1 MATNFKFP
9 AVGDVITVKGSKQA
23 LLVVEGERLES
34 KDILRQKSYFGYSFK
49 TIKID
54 DVGRPNPA
62 EKAWTLDYP
71 GSSLGGNNMV
81 KVENIRIVQSGIKIT
96 AVKTTTYN
104 IDLGFIGQT
113 SKIGG

>member
-9 AVGDVITVKGSKQA
+9 AAGDVITVKGSKQA
-23 LLVVEGERLES
+23 LLVVEGGKIES
-34 KDILRQKSYFGYSFK
+34 EDTLRRESYFGYSFK

-54 DVGRPNPA
+54 EIGRPNPA
-62 EKAWTLDYP
+62 EKVWTLDYP

-81 KVENIRIVQSGIKIT
+81 KVENICIVQTKIKIRT
-96 AVKTTTYN
+96 VRTTTYN

>member
-9 AVGDVITVKGSKQA
+9 VAGDVITIKGSKQA
-23 LLVVEGERLES
+23 LLVVEGGKVES
-34 KDILRQKSYFGYSFK
+34 EDTLRRESYFGYSFK

-54 DVGRPNPA
+54 EVGRPNPT
-62 EKAWTLDYP
+62 EKVWTLDYP

-96 AVKTTTYN
+96 ALKTTTYS

-113 SKIGG
+113 SKIGD

>member
-9 AVGDVITVKGSKQA
+9 VAGDVITVKGSKQT
-23 LLVVEGERLES
+23 LLVVEGGKIES
-34 KDILRQKSYFGYSFK
+34 EDTLRRESYFGYSFK

-54 DVGRPNPA
+54 EVGRPNPT
-62 EKAWTLDYP
+62 EKVWTLDYP
-71 GSSLGGNNMV
+71 GSSLGGDNMV
-81 KVENIRIVQSGIKIT
+81 KVGNIRTVQSVKIM

-113 SKIGG
+113 SKIGD